1 MKALTTLAVVLAAAT
16 TGQAHADQWLV
27 RAGATN
33 VAPNSSSSFI
43 AIDGTAT
50 DSKVDVDSNT
60 QLGLTATY
68 MLNPRFGV
76 ELLAATPFSHKVTAK
91 GGALNGAQ
99 VGETSHLPPTVSA
112 VYYFTDSG
120 FRPYVGLGL
129 NYTTFFD
136 ESVAADLEGLLGPSE
151 MKLSDSWGWA
161 AQIGAD
167 LDLNEKWQLNAS
179 VRYIDIRTDAEISNG
194 TNRVTTEVDI
204 DPYVYSLMVGYRF

>member
-1 MKALTTLAVVLAAAT
+1 MAAAT
-16 TGQAHADQWLV
+16 AGQAHADQWLV
-27 RAGATN
+27 RAGAAH
-33 VAPNSSSSFI
+33 VAPNTDSSFI

-50 DSKVDVDSNT
+50 DSEVDVDSNT

-68 MLNPRFGV
+68 MLNPRFGI
-76 ELLAATPFSHKVTAK
+76 ELLAATPFTHEITAK
-91 GGALNGAQ
+91 GGALNGAK
-99 VGETSHLPPTVSA
+99 VGEASHLPPTLSA

-136 ESVAADLEGLLGPSE
+136 EEVAADLEGLLGDSD

-161 AQIGAD
+161 AQVGAD
-167 LDLNEKWQLNAS
+167 LELNERWSVNAS
-179 VRYIDIRTDAEISNG
+179 VRYIAISTDAEITNG
-194 TNRVTTEVDI
+194 TNRVTADVDI